1 MERDIT
7 GRAVQQSA
15 RIVQRVMERVQQKV
29 PLGPGNVKMTPDE
42 LKREVAK
49 MRGEPLLRMAEML
62 GNNKASTRED
72 LWPNLLAVHD
82 DELGGDPNDF
92 SVAKKIG
99 LAVEDHLALHGIPKS
114 SKIAS
119 SIIENFDG
127 KEESGVPENHSESDE
142 PVESEGS
149 QTTLDGFS

>member
-15 RIVQRVMERVQQKV
+15 KIVQRVMERVQQKV

-62 GNNKASTRED
+62 GN
-72 LWPNLLAVHD
+72 
-82 DELGGDPNDF
+82 DEVLD
-92 SVAKKIG
+92 
-99 LAVEDHLALHGIPKS
+99 ALR
-114 SKIAS
+114 
-119 SIIENFDG
+119 NR
-127 KEESGVPENHSESDE
+127 
-142 PVESEGS
+142 
-149 QTTLDGFS
+149 